1 MREFEKMTYTGK
13 YPEKLHELMA
23 RWSLSEF
30 ETALKVV
37 QTYYTNTRA
46 PQKIIHAFETYHQ
59 KEVFRVFD
67 VIQDGIDKIRQG
79 VVYYAVDLSSEL
91 LEITEKVSTLDIF
104 EGCY

>member
-1 MREFEKMTYTGK
+1 MQEFEKMTYTGK
-13 YPEKLHELMA
+13 YLEKLHELMA
-23 RWSLSEF
+23 RWNLSEF

-46 PQKIIHAFETYHQ
+46 PQKIIHAFETYHR

-67 VIQDGIDKIRQG
+67 VIQDGIDKVRQG
-79 VVYYAVDLSSEL
+79 VVYYAVDLSSGL
-91 LEITEKVSTLDIF
+91 LETTEKVATLDTY

>member
-1 MREFEKMTYTGK
+1 MRDFEIKPYAGK

-30 ETALKVV
+30 ETALKVA

-79 VVYYAVDLSSEL
+79 VVYYAVDLSSGL
-91 LEITEKVSTLDIF
+91 LKTTEKVATLDTF

>member
-13 YPEKLHELMA
+13 YPTKLHELMA
-23 RWSLSEF
+23 RWSLPEF

-46 PQKIIHAFETYHQ
+46 PQEIIHAFETYHR

-67 VIQDGIDKIRQG
+67 VIQDGIDKIRNG
-79 VVYYAVDLSSEL
+79 VVYYAVDLSSGL
-91 LEITEKVSTLDIF
+91 LETTEKVSTLDTY

>member
-1 MREFEKMTYTGK
+1 MQEVEKMTYAGK
-13 YPEKLHELMA
+13 HPEKLHELMA
-23 RWSLSEF
+23 RWNLPEF

-46 PQKIIHAFETYHQ
+46 PQEIIHAFETYHQ

-67 VIQDGIDKIRQG
+67 VIQDDIDKIQQG
-79 VVYYAVDLSSEL
+79 AVYREVDLSSGL
-91 LEITEKVSTLDIF
+91 LEITEKVSTLDTF